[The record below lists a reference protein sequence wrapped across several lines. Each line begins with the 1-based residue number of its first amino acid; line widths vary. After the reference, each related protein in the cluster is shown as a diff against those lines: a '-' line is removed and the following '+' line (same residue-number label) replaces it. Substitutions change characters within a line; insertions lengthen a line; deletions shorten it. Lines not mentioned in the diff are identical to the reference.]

1 METITSYII
10 KIFFNITKKERGFQI
25 KNYEVQDTYIN
36 PELQFFIQNCERIS
50 SIKLTSKYKT

>member
-10 KIFFNITKKERGFQI
+10 KIFFNITKERGFQI